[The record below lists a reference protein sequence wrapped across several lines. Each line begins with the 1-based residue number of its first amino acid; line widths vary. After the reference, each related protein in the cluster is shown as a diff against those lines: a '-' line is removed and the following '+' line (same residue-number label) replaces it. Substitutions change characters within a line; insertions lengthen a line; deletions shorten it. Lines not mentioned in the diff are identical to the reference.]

1 MIVRVPRGR
10 CAPWVHPDV
19 VGNPIIEQV
28 VAAALGKGAVLS
40 FYNGH
45 CNLSGS
51 GTQPLHMESPWAWQ
65 TEADAAEAGKAWPP
79 PATAV
84 SVCIAVE
91 DIDESNGAD
100 EIWPGSHIDVS
111 AATAEPGASATRA
124 HVQSIHFCL
133 TLRLRAGLPTGQ
145 ELTGE
150 AVEERRLSESSG
162 PTRLCIP
169 KGSVAFVDGRLWRR
183 VRNLR
188 PSLKQQTC
196 EA

>member
-1 MIVRVPRGR
+1 MTSDGVPLGR

-19 VGNPIIEQV
+19 VGNSIIEQV

-91 DIDESNGAD
+91 DIDQSNGAD

-111 AATAEPGASATRA
+111 AAAAEPGASATRA
-124 HVQSIHFCL
+124 HAQSIHF
-133 TLRLRAGLPTGQ
+133 A
-145 ELTGE
+145 
-150 AVEERRLSESSG
+150 
-162 PTRLCIP
+162 
-169 KGSVAFVDGRLWRR
+169 
-183 VRNLR
+183 
-188 PSLKQQTC
+188 
-196 EA
+196 

>member
-1 MIVRVPRGR
+1 MTSDGVPLR

-19 VGNPIIEQV
+19 VGNSIIEQV

-91 DIDESNGAD
+91 DIDQSNGAD

-111 AATAEPGASATRA
+111 AAAAEPGASATRA
-124 HVQSIHFCL
+124 HAQSIHF
-133 TLRLRAGLPTGQ
+133 A
-145 ELTGE
+145 
-150 AVEERRLSESSG
+150 
-162 PTRLCIP
+162 
-169 KGSVAFVDGRLWRR
+169 
-183 VRNLR
+183 
-188 PSLKQQTC
+188 
-196 EA
+196 